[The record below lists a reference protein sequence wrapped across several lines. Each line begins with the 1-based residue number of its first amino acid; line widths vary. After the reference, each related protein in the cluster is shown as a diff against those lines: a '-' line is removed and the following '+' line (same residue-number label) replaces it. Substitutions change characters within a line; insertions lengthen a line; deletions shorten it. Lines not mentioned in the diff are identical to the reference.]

1 MLSKF
6 ILTIGCVA
14 GLTAVVWSDVDMQT
28 THRGG
33 SAPSGSR
40 DEANTDQDDA
50 ILLELNNEIAS
61 RIPVITDPVSPL
73 SASRAMDGQTTGE
86 ILQGASAPE
95 AGGTRSRA
103 LYDRLNV
110 RAVLRLLLFDQGE
123 GEGHVPFF
131 APAPRPHSFDN
142 LFDPGAGPVGNGGG
156 GSPLD
161 PTPSP
166 IPEPATVVLMIGAGA
181 LAVARRR
188 RQRRKPAEA

>member
-14 GLTAVVWSDVDMQT
+14 GLAAVAWADVDMQT
-28 THRGG
+28 THHGG

-61 RIPVITDPVSPL
+61 RTPVITDPVSPL
-73 SASRAMDGQTTGE
+73 STSRAMDQQTTGE

-103 LYDRLNV
+103 IYDRLNV
-110 RAVLRLLLFDQGE
+110 RAVLRLLLFDQGA
-123 GEGHVPFF
+123 GEGNVPVY
-131 APAPRPHSFDN
+131 APAPTPHSFDD
-142 LFDPGAGPVGNGGG
+142 LFAPSAGPVGHGG
-156 GSPLD
+156 GSPLT
-161 PTPSP
+161 PSPSP
-166 IPEPATVVLMIGAGA
+166 IPEPATFVLMIGAGA